1 MSHLGSISFIIN
13 FDITKIMELNCLLSK
28 TLGNLGRRSTC
39 TSIIQDMN
47 YFLLTKNIYV
57 NPKLFFAFQK
67 KIIKKNHFFFLNGV
81 VVVVNCNF

>member
-1 MSHLGSISFIIN
+1 
-13 FDITKIMELNCLLSK
+13 MELNCLLSK

-47 YFLLTKNIYV
+47 YFLLNKNIYV

-67 KIIKKNHFFFLNGV
+67 KIIKKIVFFLNGA